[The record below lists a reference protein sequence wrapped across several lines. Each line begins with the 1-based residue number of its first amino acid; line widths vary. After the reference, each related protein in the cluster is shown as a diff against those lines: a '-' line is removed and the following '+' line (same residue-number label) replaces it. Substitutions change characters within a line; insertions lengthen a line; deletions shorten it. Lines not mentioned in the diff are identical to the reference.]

1 MANNIAVTLMN
12 KAIFAH
18 IDFKYPYALS
28 SIHMVRLLSSGGTGR
43 CCVALLC
50 SSFPSVLI

>member
-12 KAIFAH
+12 KAIFAN

-28 SIHMVRLLSSGGTGR
+28 TVHMVSVQLCCISVVFSRDALSPCLL
-43 CCVALLC
+43 
-50 SSFPSVLI
+50 